1 MAWWKEGWLERQ
13 TGRSPHLLVL
23 LPGMCQD
30 AFCSVVTAA
39 QGFSYLSPPLSFS
52 PFDDGWRDG
61 QGA

>member
-1 MAWWKEGWLERQ
+1 MVER
-13 TGRSPHLLVL
+13 GLVGEADRPFSTL
-23 LPGMCQD
+23 AGSFPGMCQD